1 MTAPV
6 PSDVEA
12 APVTAPAPAEAPAE
26 IDFPLGWMLEN
37 AAAPLQYRSVTEVVQ
52 LPVADAAKFSQ
63 LPYAYPPALSLA
75 LRQMPDGTWGE
86 SMLTLPSG
94 RGDPFQ
100 GVGTTHAVRRLREY
114 GWERESPPL
123 VLARR
128 PLFRLLA
135 ADEDPA
141 FLFELAGK
149 SGGAGTAKLDI
160 ETIRYGRGLLREAAA
175 SALARMGYERDP
187 RLRGAA
193 TRMLER
199 VDAFL
204 RLPNADKPFVRV
216 GNKHVLPAEAAPP
229 SIYYLDTLAHMPLFR
244 SEHYDAME
252 RLLVYLSQ
260 PTPRQE
266 AAVLVGKRIVKE
278 PHLVLG
284 DALPHRTAA
293 DADLPWTLAWLE
305 LMARLE
311 FLSRNDGWAKLFERL
326 LDDRDALGVW
336 RMPRRTVKMRS
347 SNPYVWALFPL
358 QDEQTGEARFADV
371 TFRLGLIA
379 RLSGRPIRAI

>member
-1 MTAPV
+1 
-6 PSDVEA
+6 
-12 APVTAPAPAEAPAE
+12 
-26 IDFPLGWMLEN
+26 MLEN
-37 AAAPLQYRSVTEVVQ
+37 AAPPLQFRAVTEVVEFS
-52 LPVADAAKFSQ
+52 VADVRRFAL
-63 LPYAYPPALSLA
+63 LPYSYPPALSLA
-75 LRQMPDGTWGE
+75 LRQQADGTW
-86 SMLTLPSG
+86 SDAMLTLPGG
-94 RGDPFQ
+94 RRDAFE

-114 GWERESPPL
+114 GWEREAPAL

-128 PLFRLLA
+128 SLFRLLA
-135 ADEDPA
+135 EDEDPA

-149 SGGAGTAKLDI
+149 GKSDI
-160 ETIRYGRGLLREAAA
+160 EAVRYGRALLREAAL

-193 TRMLER
+193 TRMLDR

-204 RLPNADKPFVRV
+204 RSTNADKPFVRV
-216 GNKHVLPAEAAPP
+216 GNKHVLPPDAAPP
-229 SIYYLDTLAHMPLFR
+229 SIYFLDTLAHMPLFR

-252 RLLVYLSQ
+252 RLLAYLSG

-266 AAVLVGKRIVKE
+266 AAVVVGKRIVKE

-305 LMARLE
+305 IMARLE
-311 FLSRNDGWAKLFERL
+311 FLQRNEGWAKLYERL
-326 LDDRDALGVW
+326 LDDRDSMGVW
-336 RMPRRTVKMRS
+336 RMPRRNVKVRS

-358 QDEQTGEARFADV
+358 EESQEGEARFTDV